1 MMNTRDHGGGVYG
14 INMDC
19 SIVCVCG
26 NDVIEFNPLSKCV

>member
-19 SIVCVCG
+19 SIVCVCVEMTLL
-26 NDVIEFNPLSKCV
+26 NLIH